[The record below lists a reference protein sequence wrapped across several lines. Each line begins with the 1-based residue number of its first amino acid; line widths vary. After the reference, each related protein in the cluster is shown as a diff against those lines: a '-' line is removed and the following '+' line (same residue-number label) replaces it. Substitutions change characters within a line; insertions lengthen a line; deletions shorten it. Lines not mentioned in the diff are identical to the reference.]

1 MTNLCLLVQEEKLKR
16 PLSHMEAWEIA
27 HTRRK
32 PKPGEAKYYG
42 KTEHKKKAYSEEY
55 LRLHPDTPDPMKTA
69 LDDMV
74 VVGMGP
80 KAHGRQPVLDAVVN
94 PSISFTRL
102 RATDPS
108 LSQRTSTPSA
118 QSQSLLAQQ
127 TSVSIFPLI
136 FLFAHL
142 IFRIEMLY
150 EFIMSYCRPTWS
162 THARRTWRGR
172 RELPCC
178 SQSTPIA

>member
-1 MTNLCLLVQEEKLKR
+1 LVVQEEKLKR
-16 PLSHMEAWEIA
+16 PLSDIESWGLSKLRPE
-27 HTRRK
+27 
-32 PKPGEAKYYG
+32 PKDGKSYYG
-42 KTEHKKKAYSEEY
+42 NSEDDLNDYKEGY
-55 LRLHPDTPDPMKTA
+55 LRAHPDTPDPMKAPT
-69 LDDMV
+69 DERV
-74 VVGMGP
+74 VVGLGP
-80 KAHGRQPVLDAVVN
+80 KLHGQQKVLDQVVT
-94 PSISFTRL
+94 PSISYTRL
-102 RATDPS
+102 RAIDPS
-108 LSQRTSTPSA
+108 VSQRTSTPARS
-118 QSQSLLAQQ
+118 QSQSLLTQQ